1 MTKVPWVYLT
11 MVSTVS
17 SRIILLRYEK
27 QNGDGR
33 YHEYQVFWTQY
44 IGAPSDPGH
53 TPNNLY
59 HVMYW
64 HIKQTMVEGGRQPVD
79 FMVNSRLV
87 ID

>member
-1 MTKVPWVYLT
+1 MATEDIMSIKYSGLIL
-11 MVSTVS
+11 S
-17 SRIILLRYEK
+17 S
-27 QNGDGR
+27 
-33 YHEYQVFWTQY
+33 Y